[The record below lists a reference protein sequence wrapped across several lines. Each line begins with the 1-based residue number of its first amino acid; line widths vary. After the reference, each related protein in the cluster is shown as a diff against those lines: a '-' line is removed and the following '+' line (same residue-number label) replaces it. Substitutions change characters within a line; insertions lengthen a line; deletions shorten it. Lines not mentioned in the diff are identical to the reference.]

1 MADPLARIPYVE
13 GVLSRALRDAM
24 DFPPIVIHRRVAWL
38 AVALAMGL
46 SMLAAAVP
54 IYRVAQLRVT
64 DAIRRL
70 G

>member
-1 MADPLARIPYVE
+1 MARTGYAAEMRVPVAPV
-13 GVLSRALRDAM
+13 
-24 DFPPIVIHRRVAWL
+24 VAWL
-38 AVALAMGL
+38 AVALGTGL

-64 DAIRRL
+64 DALRRL